1 MIITRFGHAAILVVV
16 DGARILVD
24 PGSYT
29 SDDAFRLTDL
39 DAIAV
44 THQHAD
50 HADINRLGQLVAGNP
65 ATVLLAESETLPK
78 LEVVGGSWT
87 SASVGDS
94 VAVGTATITA
104 VGGRHAVIHPEI
116 PRVGDVGFVIEAPGE
131 PTLFH
136 PGDSYESTPDGVDV
150 LAVPMSAPWAKLGET
165 IDFVR
170 RIAPRT
176 AFPIHDAGLSE
187 TGYAGFWR
195 NLEQLGR
202 AGQAVR
208 VPADGSLEPS

>member
-1 MIITRFGHAAILVVV
+1 MLITRFGHAAILVEVA
-16 DGARILVD
+16 GRRILID

-29 SDDAFRLTDL
+29 SDDAFGLTGL

-50 HADINRLGQLVAGNP
+50 HADVERLGRLVAANP
-65 ATVLLAESETLPK
+65 AAVLLAEPETQPK
-78 LEVVGGSWT
+78 LAAVGGAWT
-87 SASVGDS
+87 PASVGDS
-94 VAVGTATITA
+94 VALGTVTMTA

-116 PRVGDVGFVIEAPGE
+116 QRVGNVGFVIAAPGE

-136 PGDSYESTPDGVDV
+136 PGDSYETAPDGIDV

-170 RIAPRT
+170 RVAPRT
-176 AFPIHDAGLSE
+176 AFPIHDTGLSE
-187 TGYAGFWR
+187 RGYPGYWR

-202 AGQAVR
+202 VERLVRAPSDGQ
-208 VPADGSLEPS
+208 LEA

>member
-1 MIITRFGHAAILVVV
+1 MLITRFGHAAILVEVA
-16 DGARILVD
+16 GRRILID

-29 SDDAFRLTDL
+29 SDDAFGLTGL

-50 HADINRLGQLVAGNP
+50 HADVDRLARLVAANP
-65 ATVLLAESETLPK
+65 AAVLLAEPETVPK
-78 LEVVGGSWT
+78 LEAVGGAWMPT
-87 SASVGDS
+87 SVGDS
-94 VAVGTATITA
+94 VALGTVTMTA

-116 PRVGDVGFVIEAPGE
+116 PRVGNVGFVIAAPGE

-136 PGDSYESTPDGVDV
+136 PGDSYETTPDGVDV

-170 RIAPRT
+170 RVAPRT
-176 AFPIHDAGLSE
+176 AFPIHDTGLSE
-187 TGYAGFWR
+187 RGYPGYWR

-202 AGQAVR
+202 VERLVR
-208 VPADGSLEPS
+208 APSDGHLEA

>member
-1 MIITRFGHAAILVVV
+1 MLITRFGHAAILVGVA
-16 DGARILVD
+16 GRRILID

-29 SDDAFRLTDL
+29 SDDAFGLTGL

-50 HADINRLGQLVAGNP
+50 HADVDRLARLVAANP
-65 ATVLLAESETLPK
+65 AAVLLAEPETVPK
-78 LEVVGGSWT
+78 LEAVGGAWMPT
-87 SASVGDS
+87 SVGDS
-94 VAVGTATITA
+94 VALGTVTMTA

-116 PRVGDVGFVIEAPGE
+116 PRVGNVGFVIAAPGE

-136 PGDSYESTPDGVDV
+136 PGDSYETTPDGVDV

-170 RIAPRT
+170 RVAPRT
-176 AFPIHDAGLSE
+176 AFPIHDTGLSE
-187 TGYAGFWR
+187 RGYPGYWR

-202 AGQAVR
+202 VERLVR
-208 VPADGSLEPS
+208 APSDGHLEA